1 VRPTNQDTL
10 ASACNSLE
18 IDIVSLD
25 LTQRLGYHFKY
36 KTCSTAIQKG
46 IRFEIC
52 YAPALVNTD
61 AAARRNLISNATALI
76 RATRGRNIIISSEAS
91 RAVAVRAPVDMI
103 NMSVVW
109 GLSQERGR
117 NSLDREPQRTVLSA
131 DLKKRR
137 FRGVIEIVSTG
148 NIASDPV
155 APVDPKRKRDDAGP
169 SETKEVPKRQKKH

>member
-1 VRPTNQDTL
+1 
-10 ASACNSLE
+10 
-18 IDIVSLD
+18 
-25 LTQRLGYHFKY
+25 
-36 KTCSTAIQKG
+36 
-46 IRFEIC
+46 
-52 YAPALVNTD
+52 
-61 AAARRNLISNATALI
+61 
-76 RATRGRNIIISSEAS
+76 
-91 RAVAVRAPVDMI
+91 VAVRAPVDMI

-155 APVDPKRKRDDAGP
+155 ASVEPKRKRGEA
-169 SETKEVPKRQKKH
+169 ETGKTGDVPKRQKKH